1 MSIVRP
7 LRPNASATGSS
18 LPMSESDQA
27 VTRILQAASAGDRQA
42 AEQLVPLVY
51 EELRRLAGWRLGNE
65 ARQNTLQATAL
76 VHEAYL
82 RLSPGENCWDG
93 KAHFFSAAAE
103 AMRRILVDRA
113 RRRKAVKHGGEMERI
128 TWIEDGI
135 AAPLEDADEILS
147 VHEILDRFASVEP
160 RKAELVKL
168 RYFVGVTIE
177 DAAGVLG
184 ISVPT
189 AKRDWVYARAWLF
202 RELQQETEG
211 GPRS

>member
-1 MSIVRP
+1 MSDP
-7 LRPNASATGSS
+7 
-18 LPMSESDQA
+18 DHA

-51 EELRRLAGWRLGNE
+51 DELRRLAGWRLGNE
-65 ARQNTLQATAL
+65 PVQNTLQATAL

-93 KAHFFSAAAE
+93 KAHFFAAAAE

-113 RRRKAVKHGGEMERI
+113 RRRKAAKHGAEMERV
-128 TWIEDGI
+128 TWAEDGI
-135 AAPLEDADEILS
+135 LAPLEDADEILA
-147 VHEILDRFASVEP
+147 VHEILDRFSAIEP

-168 RYFVGVTIE
+168 RYFIGLTIE
-177 DAAGVLG
+177 EAADALG
-184 ISVPT
+184 TSVPT

-202 RELQQETEG
+202 RELQEEAGG